1 VDEDAAASD
10 LSPGTGPRRRVSRA
24 GLIVLRVDR
33 RLLIQFDWQ
42 LFGLTAL
49 LIVAGMVTVS
59 TLVPRLG
66 ARQAIALVIASVA
79 AMVVLAVD
87 YRTLARWACW
97 AYGLGL
103 LTLMGVLVTGRS
115 ALGARRWIQIGP
127 IGLQPSELFKLA
139 FIGTLAVYLAARESV
154 RPGWDRVII
163 PLALTLP
170 AVGLIVK
177 QPDLGT
183 ALTLLPVAAALII
196 AGGARWRHLGLL
208 AGCGVAVLPVSWFLL
223 RDYQRERILVY
234 IDPSRDPLGS
244 AWNVIQAKITIGSG
258 QLAGKGLFGGT
269 QSRLAFLP
277 ERHTDFVFAA
287 FAESWGFL
295 GAAALLCVY
304 VLLVLRGFEVAATAR
319 DTLGSLLATGATVL
333 LATQA
338 LINLGMVT
346 GLLPVVGIPL
356 PFVSYGGSALLTAVG
371 AVALI
376 ANVRMRRF
384 A

>member
-1 VDEDAAASD
+1 M
-10 LSPGTGPRRRVSRA
+10 
-24 GLIVLRVDR
+24 LRVDR
-33 RLLIQFDWQ
+33 RLLVQFDWL
-42 LFGLTAL
+42 LFGLAGL
-49 LIVAGMVTVS
+49 LIVAGLVTVS

-66 ARQAIALVIASVA
+66 ARQLIALGIAA
-79 AMVVLAVD
+79 AAATVLVSVD

-97 AYGLGL
+97 GYGLGL
-103 LTLMGVLVTGRS
+103 LTLIGVLLVGRS
-115 ALGARRWIQIGP
+115 ALGARRWIAVGP

-139 FIGTLAVYLAARESV
+139 FIGTLAVYLAARESY
-154 RPGWDRVII
+154 RPGWDRVIV

-170 AVGLIVK
+170 AVGLVAK

-183 ALTLLPVAAALII
+183 AMTLLPVAAALII
-196 AGGARWRHLGLL
+196 VGGARWRQLGML
-208 AGCGVAVLPVSWFLL
+208 AGCGLAVLPVFWFLL

-295 GAAALLCVY
+295 GAIGLLVVY
-304 VLLVLRGFEVAATAR
+304 VLLVLRGIEIAATAR
-319 DTLGSLLATGATVL
+319 DTLGSLLATGATAL

-384 A
+384 V

>member
-1 VDEDAAASD
+1 M
-10 LSPGTGPRRRVSRA
+10 
-24 GLIVLRVDR
+24 LRFDR
-33 RLLIQFDWQ
+33 RLLVQFDWQ
-42 LFGLTAL
+42 LFGLAGL
-49 LIVAGMVTVS
+49 LIAMGLVTVS
-59 TLVPRLG
+59 TIVPRQG
-66 ARQAIALVIASVA
+66 ARQLIALGIATVA
-79 AMVVLAVD
+79 ALVLVSVD
-87 YRTLARWACW
+87 YRALARWACW
-97 AYGLGL
+97 GYGLGL
-103 LTLMGVLVTGRS
+103 VILLVVLLAGRS
-115 ALGARRWIQIGP
+115 AMGARRWIHLGP
-127 IGLQPSELFKLA
+127 VGFQPSELFKLA
-139 FIGTLAVYLAARESV
+139 FIGTLAVYLAARESH
-154 RPGWDRVII
+154 RPGWDRVLV

-170 AVGLIVK
+170 AIALIVK

-183 ALTLLPVAAALII
+183 ALTLLPVAAALIVV
-196 AGGARWRHLGLL
+196 GGARWRHLAML
-208 AGCGVAVLPVSWFLL
+208 AGCGLAVLPAVWFVL

-258 QLAGKGLFGGT
+258 QVWGKGLFGGT

-295 GAAALLCVY
+295 GALGLLIVY
-304 VLLVLRGFEVAATAR
+304 ILLVLRGFEVAATAR

-333 LATQA
+333 LASQA
-338 LINLGMVT
+338 LVNLGMVT

>member
-1 VDEDAAASD
+1 VW
-10 LSPGTGPRRRVSRA
+10 R
-24 GLIVLRVDR
+24 IDR
-33 RLLIQFDWQ
+33 RLLTQFDWV
-42 LFGLTAL
+42 LFVLAGFLVAAGL
-49 LIVAGMVTVS
+49 VTVS
-59 TLVPRLG
+59 TLIPRLG
-66 ARQAIALVIASVA
+66 LRQLVALGVA
-79 AMVVLAVD
+79 AVGVTVLVSVD

-97 AYGLGL
+97 GYGLGL
-103 LTLMGVLVTGRS
+103 VTLLAVLLAGRS
-115 ALGARRWIQIGP
+115 ALGARRWISLGP
-127 IGLQPSELFKLA
+127 AVFQPSELFKLIL
-139 FIGTLAVYLAARESV
+139 IGTVAAFLASRESH
-154 RPGWDRVII
+154 RPGWDRVLV
-163 PLALTLP
+163 PLALLLP
-170 AVGLIVK
+170 AVALIVK

-183 ALTLLPVAAALII
+183 ALTLLPVTAALVLV
-196 AGGARWRHLGLL
+196 GGARWRHLALL
-208 AGCGVAVLPVSWFLL
+208 IGGGVAVLPGVWFFLH
-223 RDYQRERILVY
+223 DYQRERLLVY
-234 IDPSRDPLGS
+234 LDPSRDPLGS

-258 QLAGKGLFGGT
+258 QLWGKGLFGGT

-295 GAAALLCVY
+295 GAVVLLTVY
-304 VLLVLRGFEVAATAR
+304 LLLVLRGLEVAASAR

-333 LATQA
+333 LAVQA

-356 PFVSYGGSALLTAVG
+356 PFVSYGGSALLTAFG

>member
-1 VDEDAAASD
+1 M
-10 LSPGTGPRRRVSRA
+10 
-24 GLIVLRVDR
+24 LRFDR
-33 RLLIQFDWQ
+33 RLLVQFDWQ
-42 LFGLTAL
+42 LFGLAGL
-49 LIVAGMVTVS
+49 LIAMGLVTVS
-59 TLVPRLG
+59 TIVPRQG
-66 ARQAIALVIASVA
+66 ARQLIALGIATVA
-79 AMVVLAVD
+79 ALVLVSVD
-87 YRTLARWACW
+87 YRALARWACW
-97 AYGLGL
+97 GYGLGL
-103 LTLMGVLVTGRS
+103 VILLVVLLAGRS
-115 ALGARRWIQIGP
+115 TMGARRWIHLGP
-127 IGLQPSELFKLA
+127 VGFQPSELFKLA
-139 FIGTLAVYLAARESV
+139 FIGTLAVYLAARESH
-154 RPGWDRVII
+154 RPGWDRVLV

-170 AVGLIVK
+170 AIALIVK

-183 ALTLLPVAAALII
+183 ALTLLPVAAALIVV
-196 AGGARWRHLGLL
+196 GGARWRHLAML
-208 AGCGVAVLPVSWFLL
+208 AGCGLAVLPAVWFVL

-258 QLAGKGLFGGT
+258 QLWGKGLFGGT

-295 GAAALLCVY
+295 GALGLLIVY
-304 VLLVLRGFEVAATAR
+304 ILLVLRGFEVAATAR

-333 LATQA
+333 LASQA
-338 LINLGMVT
+338 LVNLGMVT

>member
-1 VDEDAAASD
+1 
-10 LSPGTGPRRRVSRA
+10 
-24 GLIVLRVDR
+24 VLRVDR
-33 RLLIQFDWQ
+33 RLLVQFDW
-42 LFGLTAL
+42 LLVGLAGL
-49 LIVAGMVTVS
+49 LIVAGLLTVS

-66 ARQAIALVIASVA
+66 ARQLMALGIATVA
-79 AMVVLAVD
+79 AMVLVSVD

-97 AYGLGL
+97 GYGLGL
-103 LTLMGVLVTGRS
+103 VTLVAVLVAGRS
-115 ALGARRWIQIGP
+115 ALGARRWIAVGP
-127 IGLQPSELFKLA
+127 VGLQPSELFKLA
-139 FIGTLAVYLAARESV
+139 FIGTLAVYLAARESH
-154 RPGWDRVII
+154 RPGWDRVLV

-183 ALTLLPVAAALII
+183 ALTLLPVAVALIVV
-196 AGGARWRHLGLL
+196 GGARWRHLGML
-208 AGCGVAVLPVSWFLL
+208 AGCGLAVLPVFWFLL

-234 IDPSRDPLGS
+234 VDPSRDPLGS

-258 QLAGKGLFGGT
+258 QLWGKGLFGGT

-295 GAAALLCVY
+295 GAVALLIVY

-333 LATQA
+333 LASQA
-338 LINLGMVT
+338 LVNLGMVT

-356 PFVSYGGSALLTAVG
+356 PFVSYGGSGLLTAVG

>member
-1 VDEDAAASD
+1 MGPG
-10 LSPGTGPRRRVSRA
+10 LSRPSSPPGLT
-24 GLIVLRVDR
+24 LVLRVDR
-33 RLLIQFDWQ
+33 RLLLQFDWQ
-42 LFGLTAL
+42 LFGLATS
-49 LIVAGMVTVS
+49 LIVAGLVTVS
-59 TLVPRLG
+59 TLVPRMG
-66 ARQAIALVIASVA
+66 ARQLIALGIAAVGG
-79 AMVVLAVD
+79 MVVVAVD

-97 AYGLGL
+97 AYGFGL
-103 LTLMGVLVTGRS
+103 LALTVVLLAGRS
-115 ALGARRWIQIGP
+115 ALGARRWIAVGP
-127 IGLQPSELFKLA
+127 ITLQPSEIFKLA
-139 FIGTLAVYLAARESV
+139 LIGTLAVYLARRQSY
-154 RPGWDRVII
+154 RPGWERVVV
-163 PLALTLP
+163 PLALTFP
-170 AVGLIVK
+170 AVLLIVK

-196 AGGARWRHLGLL
+196 VGGARWRHLGIL
-208 AGCGVAVLPVSWFLL
+208 AGCGLALLPGLWFFL

-234 IDPSRDPLGS
+234 IDPSRDPLGT

-258 QLAGKGLFGGT
+258 QLWGKGLYGGT

-295 GAAALLCVY
+295 GAAALLIVY
-304 VLLVLRGFEVAATAR
+304 ILLVLRGLEVAATAR
-319 DTLGSLLATGATVL
+319 DALGSLLATGATVL

-356 PFVSYGGSALLTAVG
+356 PLVSYGGSALLTAVG

-384 A
+384 P

>member
-1 VDEDAAASD
+1 M
-10 LSPGTGPRRRVSRA
+10 T
-24 GLIVLRVDR
+24 
-33 RLLIQFDWQ
+33 
-42 LFGLTAL
+42 
-49 LIVAGMVTVS
+49 
-59 TLVPRLG
+59 
-66 ARQAIALVIASVA
+66 
-79 AMVVLAVD
+79 
-87 YRTLARWACW
+87 
-97 AYGLGL
+97 
-103 LTLMGVLVTGRS
+103 
-115 ALGARRWIQIGP
+115 
-127 IGLQPSELFKLA
+127 LQPSELFKLA
-139 FIGTLAVYLAARESV
+139 FIGTLAVYLAARESS

-163 PLALTLP
+163 PLALTFP

-196 AGGARWRHLGLL
+196 VGGARWRHLGIL
-208 AGCGVAVLPVSWFLL
+208 AGCGLAVLPVFWFLL

-234 IDPSRDPLGS
+234 VDPSRDPLGS

-295 GAAALLCVY
+295 GAILLLFVY

>member
-1 VDEDAAASD
+1 
-10 LSPGTGPRRRVSRA
+10 
-24 GLIVLRVDR
+24 
-33 RLLIQFDWQ
+33 
-42 LFGLTAL
+42 
-49 LIVAGMVTVS
+49 M
-59 TLVPRLG
+59 
-66 ARQAIALVIASVA
+66 
-79 AMVVLAVD
+79 
-87 YRTLARWACW
+87 
-97 AYGLGL
+97 
-103 LTLMGVLVTGRS
+103 
-115 ALGARRWIQIGP
+115 
-127 IGLQPSELFKLA
+127 
-139 FIGTLAVYLAARESV
+139 
-154 RPGWDRVII
+154 II

-196 AGGARWRHLGLL
+196 VGGARWRHLGML
-208 AGCGVAVLPVSWFLL
+208 AGCGLAVLPAFWFLL

-234 IDPSRDPLGS
+234 VDPSRDPLGS

-295 GAAALLCVY
+295 GAIVLLFVY

>member
-1 VDEDAAASD
+1 
-10 LSPGTGPRRRVSRA
+10 
-24 GLIVLRVDR
+24 VLRVDR
-33 RLLIQFDWQ
+33 RLLVQFDWQ
-42 LFGLTAL
+42 LFGLASL
-49 LIVAGMVTVS
+49 LIMAGLMTVS
-59 TLVPRLG
+59 TLIPRLG
-66 ARQAIALVIASVA
+66 ARQLVAVGVATAA
-79 AMVVLAVD
+79 AMVVVAVD

-97 AYGLGL
+97 AYGIGL
-103 LTLMGVLVTGRS
+103 FTLLGVLLAGRS
-115 ALGARRWIQIGP
+115 ALGARRWIALGP
-127 IGLQPSELFKLA
+127 VGIQPSELFKLA
-139 FIGTLAVYLAARESV
+139 FIGTLAVYLAARESHK
-154 RPGWDRVII
+154 PGWDRVVI

-196 AGGARWRHLGLL
+196 VGGARWRHLGLI
-208 AGCGVAVLPVSWFLL
+208 AGCGLAVLPVFWFLL

-287 FAESWGFL
+287 FAESWGFI
-295 GAAALLCVY
+295 GAIALLFVY

>member
-1 VDEDAAASD
+1 M
-10 LSPGTGPRRRVSRA
+10 
-24 GLIVLRVDR
+24 LRVDR
-33 RLLIQFDWQ
+33 RLLVQFDWQ
-42 LFGLTAL
+42 IFGLAAL
-49 LIVAGMVTVS
+49 LIVAGLVTVS

-66 ARQAIALVIASVA
+66 ARQLLALGIAAA
-79 AMVVLAVD
+79 CAMVVVAVD

-97 AYGLGL
+97 GYGFGL
-103 LTLMGVLVTGRS
+103 LSLIAVLLAGRS
-115 ALGARRWIQIGP
+115 ALGARRWIAVGP
-127 IGLQPSELFKLA
+127 ISLQPSELFKLA
-139 FIGTLAVYLAARESV
+139 FIGTLAVYLAARASY
-154 RPGWDRVII
+154 RPGWDRVVV

-170 AVGLIVK
+170 AIALIIK

-183 ALTLLPVAAALII
+183 AFTLLPVAAALII
-196 AGGARWRHLGLL
+196 VGGARWRHLGIL
-208 AGCGVAVLPVSWFLL
+208 AGCGVALLPGFWFFL

-234 IDPSRDPLGS
+234 LDPSRDPLGT

-258 QLAGKGLFGGT
+258 QLWGKGLFGGT
-269 QSRLAFLP
+269 QTRLAFLP

-295 GAAALLCVY
+295 GGVALLIVY

-333 LATQA
+333 LASQA

-356 PFVSYGGSALLTAVG
+356 PLVSYGGSALLTAVG

>member
-1 VDEDAAASD
+1 M
-10 LSPGTGPRRRVSRA
+10 
-24 GLIVLRVDR
+24 LRVDR

-42 LFGLTAL
+42 LFGLAGC
-49 LIVAGMVTVS
+49 LIGAGLVTVS

-66 ARQAIALVIASVA
+66 ARQLVALGIATVV

-97 AYGLGL
+97 GYGLGL
-103 LTLMGVLVTGRS
+103 VTLLGVLLVGRS
-115 ALGARRWIQIGP
+115 AMGARRWIAVGP
-127 IGLQPSELFKLA
+127 ISLQPSELFKLA
-139 FIGTLAVYLAARESV
+139 FIGTLAVYLAARDSS
-154 RPGWDRVII
+154 RPGWDRVLV

-170 AVGLIVK
+170 AVALIVK

-183 ALTLLPVAAALII
+183 ALTLLPVAVALIVV
-196 AGGARWRHLGLL
+196 GGARWRHLGML
-208 AGCGVAVLPVSWFLL
+208 AGCGLAVLPVFWFLL

-258 QLAGKGLFGGT
+258 QLGGKGLFGGT

-287 FAESWGFL
+287 YAESWGFL
-295 GAAALLCVY
+295 GAMALLIVY
-304 VLLVLRGFEVAATAR
+304 ALLVLRGFEVAATAR
-319 DTLGSLLATGATVL
+319 DTLGTLLATGATVL
-333 LATQA
+333 LAAQA
-338 LINLGMVT
+338 LVNLGMVT

-356 PFVSYGGSALLTAVG
+356 PFVSYGGSALLTAVA

-384 A
+384 V

>member
-1 VDEDAAASD
+1 MG
-10 LSPGTGPRRRVSRA
+10 PGLARPSLPP
-24 GLIVLRVDR
+24 GLTLVLRVDR
-33 RLLIQFDWQ
+33 RLLLQFDWQ
-42 LFGLTAL
+42 LFGLATS
-49 LIVAGMVTVS
+49 LIVAGLVTVS
-59 TLVPRLG
+59 TLVPRMG
-66 ARQAIALVIASVA
+66 ARQLIALGIAAVGG
-79 AMVVLAVD
+79 MVVVAVD

-97 AYGLGL
+97 AYGFGL
-103 LTLMGVLVTGRS
+103 LALTVVLLAGRS
-115 ALGARRWIQIGP
+115 ALGARRWIAVGP
-127 IGLQPSELFKLA
+127 INLQPSEIFKLA
-139 FIGTLAVYLAARESV
+139 LIGTLAIYLARRQSY
-154 RPGWDRVII
+154 RPGWDRVVV
-163 PLALTLP
+163 PLALTFP
-170 AVGLIVK
+170 AVLLIVK

-196 AGGARWRHLGLL
+196 VGGARWRHLGIL
-208 AGCGVAVLPVSWFLL
+208 AGCGLALLPGLWFFL

-234 IDPSRDPLGS
+234 IDPSRDPLGT

-258 QLAGKGLFGGT
+258 QLWGKGLYGGT

-295 GAAALLCVY
+295 GAAALLIVY
-304 VLLVLRGFEVAATAR
+304 ILLVLRGLEVAATAR
-319 DTLGSLLATGATVL
+319 DALGSLLATGATVL

-356 PFVSYGGSALLTAVG
+356 PLISYGGSSLLTAVG

-384 A
+384 P

>member
-1 VDEDAAASD
+1 MDRRASAAA
-10 LSPGTGPRRRVSRA
+10 LRPGARRRA

-33 RLLIQFDWQ
+33 RLLLQFDWQ
-42 LFGLTAL
+42 LFGLAVF
-49 LIVAGMVTVS
+49 LIAAGLVTVS

-66 ARQAIALVIASVA
+66 ARQLIALVIASVV

-103 LTLMGVLVTGRS
+103 MTLLGVLLAGRS
-115 ALGARRWIQIGP
+115 ALGARRWIQVGP
-127 IGLQPSELFKLA
+127 VGLQPSELFKLA
-139 FIGTLAVYLAARESV
+139 FIGTLAVYLASREST
-154 RPGWDRVII
+154 RPGWDRVLI

-208 AGCGVAVLPVSWFLL
+208 AGCGFAVLPVFWFML

-295 GAAALLCVY
+295 GAALLLFVY

>member
-1 VDEDAAASD
+1 M
-10 LSPGTGPRRRVSRA
+10 
-24 GLIVLRVDR
+24 I
-33 RLLIQFDWQ
+33 
-42 LFGLTAL
+42 
-49 LIVAGMVTVS
+49 
-59 TLVPRLG
+59 
-66 ARQAIALVIASVA
+66 
-79 AMVVLAVD
+79 VLAVD

-115 ALGARRWIQIGP
+115 ALGGRRWIGVGP
-127 IGLQPSELFKLA
+127 ITLQPSELFKLA
-139 FIGTLAVYLAARESV
+139 FIGTLAVYLAARQSS
-154 RPGWDRVII
+154 RPGWDRVVI

-196 AGGARWRHLGLL
+196 VGGARWRHLGLL
-208 AGCGVAVLPVSWFLL
+208 AGCGLAVLPVFWFLL
-223 RDYQRERILVY
+223 RDYQRDRILVY
-234 IDPSRDPLGS
+234 IHPSRDPLGS

-258 QLAGKGLFGGT
+258 QLAGKWLFGGT

-287 FAESWGFL
+287 FAESWGFI
-295 GAAALLCVY
+295 GAVALLFVY

-319 DTLGSLLATGATVL
+319 DSLGSLLATGATGL

-338 LINLGMVT
+338 LINLGVVT
-346 GLLPVVGIPL
+346 GLLPGAGIPL
-356 PFVSYGGSALLTAVG
+356 PFLSSGGPA
-371 AVALI
+371 
-376 ANVRMRRF
+376 RPP
-384 A
+384 

>member
-1 VDEDAAASD
+1 MGPG
-10 LSPGTGPRRRVSRA
+10 LSRPSSPPGLT
-24 GLIVLRVDR
+24 LVLRVDR
-33 RLLIQFDWQ
+33 RLLLQFDWQ
-42 LFGLTAL
+42 LFGLATS
-49 LIVAGMVTVS
+49 LIVAGLVTVS
-59 TLVPRLG
+59 TLVPRMG
-66 ARQAIALVIASVA
+66 ARQLIALGIAAVGG
-79 AMVVLAVD
+79 MVVVAVD

-97 AYGLGL
+97 AYGFGL
-103 LTLMGVLVTGRS
+103 LALTVVLLAGRS
-115 ALGARRWIQIGP
+115 ALGARRWIAVGP
-127 IGLQPSELFKLA
+127 ITLQPSEIFKLA
-139 FIGTLAVYLAARESV
+139 LIGTLAVYLARRQSY
-154 RPGWDRVII
+154 RPGWERVVV
-163 PLALTLP
+163 PLALTFP
-170 AVGLIVK
+170 AVLLIVK

-183 ALTLLPVAAALII
+183 ALTLLPVAAALIVV
-196 AGGARWRHLGLL
+196 GGARWRHLGIL
-208 AGCGVAVLPVSWFLL
+208 AGCGLALLPGLWFFL

-234 IDPSRDPLGS
+234 IDPSRDPLGT

-258 QLAGKGLFGGT
+258 QLWGKGLYGGT

-295 GAAALLCVY
+295 GAAALLIVY
-304 VLLVLRGFEVAATAR
+304 ILLVLRGLEVAATAR
-319 DTLGSLLATGATVL
+319 DALGSLLATGATVL

-356 PFVSYGGSALLTAVG
+356 PLVSYGGSALLTAVG

-384 A
+384 P